1 MTTTIQKPDPKRRRV
16 KILIPLIPGS
26 DNASLLNL
34 GHWLAQTEPVL
45 LMGVV
50 PIQEGKNLSTGAL
63 PARDMRDLI
72 HANVDRINI
81 RPVERIHVTYNPWED
96 IYATILKRPNIQL
109 LILNWANHLE
119 SLDLTAAEILSHP
132 PCDIALVRGPV
143 PVKPASLLVY
153 NRGGPHA
160 ERCLGLSLMI
170 ARAHQA
176 KITSLNIPPRRISKL
191 EAEDY
196 AGMEKILTQMPDI
209 EQYQIVSGNQ
219 TKTLLEVSHNTDVT
233 ILGTAAHPMQKTT
246 SFGRITDTMLKYS
259 LSAVIAVKTKRF
271 IPEKTGSIEFGS
283 KAISVLVDQWFAENT
298 FHADE
303 FADLK
308 DLVNLKEK
316 QGLKISLVLPALNE
330 EETIKNIILISQR
343 ALTTKIPL
351 LDEIILMDSD
361 SCDKTRT
368 IANDLGIAVYKHSE
382 VLPQHGSRV
391 GKGEAL
397 WKSLYVTKGDLVFWV
412 DTDIKNFHPRF
423 LYGLIGPLLHRPD
436 LKFIKGFYRRPLKSS
451 TGLKPGRGGR
461 VTELTARPLLN
472 LFYPGLSGI
481 IQPLAGEYGGRREAL
496 EQMTFMSG
504 YGVESS
510 LLIDAYEKFNLSSIA
525 QVDLVERIHRNQ
537 ELPDLSKMSFEI
549 LQTFISRLEKRH
561 RLEIIED
568 VNRTMKT
575 VRYESGVFQLKVN
588 EIVEY
593 ERPPMIEIPEYREKF
608 GLPPMRKK
616 FS

>member
-1 MTTTIQKPDPKRRRV
+1 
-16 KILIPLIPGS
+16 
-26 DNASLLNL
+26 
-34 GHWLAQTEPVL
+34 
-45 LMGVV
+45 
-50 PIQEGKNLSTGAL
+50 
-63 PARDMRDLI
+63 
-72 HANVDRINI
+72 
-81 RPVERIHVTYNPWED
+81 
-96 IYATILKRPNIQL
+96 
-109 LILNWANHLE
+109 
-119 SLDLTAAEILSHP
+119 
-132 PCDIALVRGPV
+132 
-143 PVKPASLLVY
+143 
-153 NRGGPHA
+153 
-160 ERCLGLSLMI
+160 
-170 ARAHQA
+170 
-176 KITSLNIPPRRISKL
+176 
-191 EAEDY
+191 
-196 AGMEKILTQMPDI
+196 
-209 EQYQIVSGNQ
+209 
-219 TKTLLEVSHNTDVT
+219 
-233 ILGTAAHPMQKTT
+233 
-246 SFGRITDTMLKYS
+246 MLKYS